1 MSVWYSVLLGL
12 LQGAT
17 EFLPV
22 SSSAHLCLLQ
32 LLLPRGAGADEQLLF
47 DVLLHLATLAAV
59 CGAYRED
66 LRRMLMELGRIL
78 SRPFRRKDH
87 GHPSDPEARQLLR

>member
-1 MSVWYSVLLGL
+1 MSVWFALLLGL
-12 LQGAT
+12 TQGIT

-32 LLLPRGAGADEQLLF
+32 ALFPEEMGRGSGLTF

-59 CGAYRED
+59 CAAYWPDVRALLGFSRGRD
-66 LRRMLMELGRIL
+66 GLRRIGMPG
-78 SRPFRRKDH
+78 S
-87 GHPSDPEARQLLR
+87 SCSCS